1 MTEYFANLMTLMIVL
16 GEQAASLV
24 AARREAW
31 AAALQRDFTVLRAGL
46 ESGSAELS
54 ILTDAVESAQKADLD
69 GGVVDQRA
77 LVSFVNIICV
87 FVLPRFWFSFLKYFF
102 FAGADTRTARRYRRA
117 QRRDAAASRAVWRG
131 GDSSG
136 RRARCDVPLSPRP
149 VRRTH

>member
-1 MTEYFANLMTLMIVL
+1 MTEYFANLMILMIVL

-87 FVLPRFWFSFLKYFF
+87 SFSPDFGSHF
-102 FAGADTRTARRYRRA
+102 
-117 QRRDAAASRAVWRG
+117 
-131 GDSSG
+131 
-136 RRARCDVPLSPRP
+136 
-149 VRRTH
+149 